1 MEFFELKIWKKG
13 YELVLEVYRVTGLY
27 PKEERFGLISQTREA
42 ANSVIAQIAEAHGR
56 YSFSDRVRVLYQ
68 ARGEAAEVRSHL
80 RVAFGL
86 KYLADKNFQHL
97 DKEYSGLGAGVNS
110 YIRSL
115 SRYKKS

>member
-1 MEFFELKIWKKG
+1 MEFYELNIWKKG
-13 YELVLEVYRVTGLY
+13 YELVLEVYRVTSQY
-27 PKEERFGLISQTREA
+27 PKEERFGLVAQTREA
-42 ANSVIAQIAEAHGR
+42 AISVIAQIAEAHGR

-86 KYLADKNFQHL
+86 KYLSTKDFQYL
-97 DKEYSGLGAGVNS
+97 DTEYNGLGVGINS
-110 YIRSL
+110 YIASL